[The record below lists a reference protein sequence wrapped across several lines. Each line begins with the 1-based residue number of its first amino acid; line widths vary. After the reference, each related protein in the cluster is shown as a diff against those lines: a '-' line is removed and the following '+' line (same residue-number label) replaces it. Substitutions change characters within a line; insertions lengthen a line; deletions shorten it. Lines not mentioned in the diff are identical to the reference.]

1 MSDLGR
7 IEITEEL
14 CNMIMIGRLIHVL
27 EVILASV
34 ANDIKK
40 TTVERFRHKS
50 CPQTLG
56 NICVFRSNKS
66 NVVWNTCSTIIY
78 SDSHIFW
85 YSVKGC
91 EIFKF
96 TCIYFLTW
104 LLYHQQL
111 KLPNL
116 LNTLI
121 KNNDCR
127 SNHDLIL
134 KCLGIWIVTLNT
146 RHSQ

>member
-1 MSDLGR
+1 MQHDHDWPVNTCTWSYTC
-7 IEITEEL
+7 I
-14 CNMIMIGRLIHVL
+14 C
-27 EVILASV
+27 SKWY
-34 ANDIKK
+34 KK

-85 YSVKGC
+85 CSVKGC

-116 LNTLI
+116 LNTFI